1 MDRRDRNIGTPVR
14 KSLTVLGLFAG
25 LFALTGCSIL
35 GTPAKPGDVALA
47 CPKVG
52 IVRELQEVTQ
62 FRPGGK
68 DMTDIS
74 SRAALTDYSGNCEYG
89 SDGVTLNLNL
99 FVLAERGPA
108 MQGNQASYRYFV
120 AVARPDEEA
129 PATKIEFDTTVEFP
143 KGQTRV
149 VTKEELAP
157 KIPVPKDINAK
168 NWKVLVG
175 FQLTPE
181 QLDFNMMQAKR

>member
-1 MDRRDRNIGTPVR
+1 LVR
-14 KSLTVLGLFAG
+14 KSLTALG
-25 LFALTGCSIL
+25 LFALTGCSMF
-35 GTPAKPGDVALA
+35 GSGEKPGDIALA

-68 DMTDIS
+68 DMTDIA

-120 AVARPDEEA
+120 AVTRPDEDM
-129 PATKIEFDTTVEFP
+129 PATKTEFESTVAFT

-157 KIPVPKDINAK
+157 KIPLPKDINAK

-181 QLDFNMMQAKR
+181 QLDFNMKQAKR

>member
-14 KSLTVLGLFAG
+14 KSLPVL
-25 LFALTGCSIL
+25 ALVALSGCSMF
-35 GTPAKPGDVALA
+35 GGGEAKPGEVALA
-47 CPKVG
+47 CPQIG
-52 IVRELQEVTQ
+52 IVRELSEVTQ

-68 DMTDIS
+68 DMTDVT
-74 SRAALTDYSGNCEYG
+74 SRAALAEYSGNCEYG
-89 SDGVTLNLNL
+89 SDGVTVNLNL

-108 MQGNQASYRYFV
+108 LQGNQAAYRYFV
-120 AVARPDEEA
+120 AVSRPDEETPVSKA
-129 PATKIEFDTTVEFP
+129 EFDSTVEFP
-143 KGQTRV
+143 RGQTRV

-157 KIPVPKDINAK
+157 RIPLPKDVNAK

-181 QLDFNMMQAKR
+181 QLDFNLAQAKR